1 PPEERTNGETL
12 SALADSGYQW
22 VVGWQEK
29 DRAEPWVL
37 EDSGKAVVVLPRIP
51 HDDFE
56 YVVRRPGEDVAAA
69 WASMRNDLQ
78 QVRRLGGFY
87 FFDFHTQFWDAP
99 AIREG
104 VQHLTGLRNLPGMW

>member
-1 PPEERTNGETL
+1 
-12 SALADSGYQW
+12 
-22 VVGWQEK
+22 
-29 DRAEPWVL
+29 
-37 EDSGKAVVVLPRIP
+37 VVVLPRIP

-87 FFDFHTQFWDAP
+87 FFDFHTSSGTRRRSAR
-99 AIREG
+99 ACS
-104 VQHLTGLRNLPGMW
+104 T